1 MKMHLKKMKWRS
13 GSLKNK
19 ILVILFLTT
28 SIVTAQP
35 SANIVDQVA
44 AIVGNNIILKSELE
58 SQYQQFL
65 QQGNYANNDLK
76 CKILDQ
82 MLLNKLL
89 LHQATVDSITVDD
102 SQVMQ
107 KIESNMTYF
116 IQQIG
121 SAEKLEQY
129 YGKSIPELKEEF
141 KPIVRDQLLAQ
152 QMQSKVTKAV
162 STSPSDVKAF
172 FEEIPKDSLPL
183 INAEVEYAQI
193 LHTIP
198 ISEEQKKAAKDQLK
212 EIRDR
217 ILKGEEFSTLAILY
231 SQDIE
236 SAKQGGELGFVN
248 RGDLVPEFESTAF
261 RIKNVTAVSDIIETQ
276 YGYHIIQLIER
287 RGEKINCRHIL
298 IKPKTTPEDLVL
310 AQQLTDSVANEI
322 RMGKITFSTGAEKF
336 SDDKDSKLSGGNVVN
351 TNNGASRFEADQV
364 EPTVLFQLDKLTIG
378 EVSSAM
384 LTTTRDGK
392 QAYRILKLKTR
403 VEPHQINMTDDYQ
416 KLQEMALNDKQN
428 KALETW
434 RNKKKAITYIKIADE
449 YSTCAS
455 LSDWNSNLAK

>member
-1 MKMHLKKMKWRS
+1 MHLKKMKWRS
-13 GSLKNK
+13 GSPKNK
-19 ILVILFLTT
+19 ILVILFFITT
-28 SIVTAQP
+28 LVNAQP

-44 AIVGNNIILKSELE
+44 AVVGNNIILKSEIE

-65 QQGNYANNDLK
+65 QQGNYSNVDLK

-89 LHQATVDSITVDD
+89 VHQANVDSITVDE

-107 KIESNMTYF
+107 KIESNMAYF

-121 SAEKLEQY
+121 SAEKLEQF

-152 QMQSKVTKAV
+152 QMQSKVTKPITA
-162 STSPSDVKAF
+162 SPADVKAF
-172 FEEIPKDSLPL
+172 FNDIPKDSLPL

-193 LHTIP
+193 VHNIP
-198 ISEEQKKAAKDQLK
+198 ISDEQKNAAKEQLK
-212 EIRDR
+212 DIRDR

-248 RGDLVPEFESTAF
+248 RGDLVPEFEAAAF
-261 RIKNVTAVSDIIETQ
+261 RMKNTTDISEIIETQ
-276 YGYHIIQLIER
+276 FGYHILQLIER

-298 IKPKTTPEDLVL
+298 IKPKTTPEDLVV
-310 AQQLTDSVANEI
+310 AQQLTDSVANSI
-322 RMGKITFSTGAEKF
+322 RMGKTTFSAAAEKF

-351 TNNGASRFEADQV
+351 TNNGAIRFEADQV
-364 EPTVLFQLDKLTIG
+364 DPTVLFQLDKLSPG
-378 EVSSAM
+378 EISSAM

-392 QAYRILKLKTR
+392 QAFRILMLKTR
-403 VEPHQINMTDDYQ
+403 VEPHQMNMTDDYQ
-416 KLQEMALNDKQN
+416 KLQELALSDKQN

-434 RNKKKAITYIKIADE
+434 RNKKKAVTYIKIADE
-449 YSTCAS
+449 YAGCTG
-455 LSDWNSNLAK
+455 LNDWNSNPAK